1 MPYVLT
7 RGEAETQLDMI
18 RGRANQLLAGLD
30 ASQFN
35 WQPDGGRR
43 WSIGQ
48 CLEHLAI
55 VSTVYGESIDAAIA
69 AAPKVREQSSITPGL
84 AGQWMIWTMEPPV
97 LVRIPT
103 RRALKPPSNLDP
115 VAVRARF
122 SESLRFASELAARAM
137 CIDARRTRFANPI
150 LGGNRM
156 FDVAAGILII
166 LAHNR
171 RHLAQAEKVR
181 QSRNFPPPQS

>member
-18 RGRANQLLAGLD
+18 RRRANQVIAGLD

-48 CLEHLAI
+48 CLEHLAR
-55 VSTVYGESIDAAIA
+55 VSTIYGESIGQAIDT
-69 AAPKVREQSSITPGL
+69 APQIAEQSAIVPRL
-84 AGQWMIWTMEPPV
+84 VGQWMIWTMDPPV
-97 LVRIPT
+97 LLKMPT
-103 RRALKPPSNLDP
+103 RRVLKPPSELDP
-115 VAVRARF
+115 ADVRERF
-122 SESLRFASELAARAM
+122 SDSLRLASELTARAM
-137 CIDARRTRFANPI
+137 RIDARRTRFANPI
-150 LGGNRM
+150 LGGTRM

-171 RHLAQAEKVR
+171 RHIVQAEKVR
-181 QSRNFPPPQS
+181 QSKNFPSTQS